1 MGAKPQDGS
10 TVKGYRT
17 LTDVDIAKMNKL
29 KQLSSEFLSELNVI
43 EGSEGYGRWIEMAKD
58 SMQLACMQ
66 ACRAVAKPS
75 DDS

>member
-1 MGAKPQDGS
+1 MEAKPQDGS

-17 LTDVDIAKMNKL
+17 LTDTDIAKMNKL
-29 KQLSSEFLSELNVI
+29 KQLSSEFLSELKDLD
-43 EGSEGYGRWIEMAKD
+43 GSDGYGRWIAMAKS

-66 ACRAVAKPS
+66 ACRAVARPS